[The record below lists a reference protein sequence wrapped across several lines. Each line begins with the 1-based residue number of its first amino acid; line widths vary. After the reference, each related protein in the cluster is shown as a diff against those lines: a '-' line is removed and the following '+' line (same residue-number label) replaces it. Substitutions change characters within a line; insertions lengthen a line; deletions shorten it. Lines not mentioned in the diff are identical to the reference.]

1 MTLSNLNTNL
11 IPVGDLTPVL
21 NVLTLEDAESLLK
34 LKNELSDTWT
44 KKQIF
49 RTETEMRISVLND
62 AHHPTDASKYWQA
75 VREQSS
81 HFEQLMIL
89 SFSIRRNEIKRQK
102 LYKKYESTTDSLKK
116 AEIQVDLDENLFT
129 KASLEQEAKDR
140 IRELNLWSKLKNELD
155 DGSFDIQ
162 NVNTHQAESL
172 QLKLYHRANTL
183 TEHSGM
189 ADIVNTL
196 GSLSTLERLKEE
208 GVITLTPELK
218 ESEQPK
224 SIQ

>member
-21 NVLTLEDAESLLK
+21 NILTSEDAESLLK

-62 AHHPTDASKYWQA
+62 AHHPTTASKYWQA
-75 VREQSS
+75 VREQNS
-81 HFEQLMIL
+81 HFEQLMVL
-89 SFSIRRNEIKRQK
+89 SFSIRRNEIKKQK

-116 AEIQVDLDENLFT
+116 AEIQVDLDENLFI

-155 DGSFDIQ
+155 DGSFDTQ

-224 SIQ
+224 FVQ

>member
-21 NVLTLEDAESLLK
+21 NILTSEDAESLLK

-62 AHHPTDASKYWQA
+62 AHHPTNASKYWQA

>member
-21 NVLTLEDAESLLK
+21 NILTSEDAESLLK

-62 AHHPTDASKYWQA
+62 AHHPTNASKYWQA

-155 DGSFDIQ
+155 DGSFDTQ

-224 SIQ
+224 FVQ

>member
-81 HFEQLMIL
+81 HFEQLMML

-116 AEIQVDLDENLFT
+116 DEIQVDLDENLFT
-129 KASLEQEAKDR
+129 KASLEQVAKDR

-196 GSLSTLERLKEE
+196 GSLSTLERLKEK
-208 GVITLTPELK
+208 GVITLPPELK
-218 ESEQPK
+218 EPEQLK

>member
-21 NVLTLEDAESLLK
+21 NVLTVEDAESLLK

>member
-21 NVLTLEDAESLLK
+21 NILTSEDAESLLK

-62 AHHPTDASKYWQA
+62 AHHPTNASKYWQA

-208 GVITLTPELK
+208 GVITLPPELK
-218 ESEQPK
+218 EPEQLK

>member
-21 NVLTLEDAESLLK
+21 NILTSEDAESLLK

-62 AHHPTDASKYWQA
+62 AHHPTTASKYWQA

-196 GSLSTLERLKEE
+196 GSLSTLERLKEK

>member
-21 NVLTLEDAESLLK
+21 NILTSEDAESLLK

-62 AHHPTDASKYWQA
+62 AHHPTTASKYWQA

-208 GVITLTPELK
+208 GVIKLTPELK

>member
-162 NVNTHQAESL
+162 NVNTHQAESR

>member
-21 NVLTLEDAESLLK
+21 NILTSEDAESLLK

-62 AHHPTDASKYWQA
+62 AHHPTTASKYWQA
-75 VREQSS
+75 VREQNS
-81 HFEQLMIL
+81 HFEQLMVL

-116 AEIQVDLDENLFT
+116 AEIQVDLDENLFI

-155 DGSFDIQ
+155 DGSFDTQ

>member
-102 LYKKYESTTDSLKK
+102 LYKKYESTTYSLKK

>member
-1 MTLSNLNTNL
+1 MTLQNTSSLL

-21 NVLTLEDAESLLK
+21 DILTPEDSEALLK
-34 LKNELSDTWT
+34 LKNELSDTWS

-62 AHHPTDASKYWQA
+62 AHHPTNASKYWQA

-89 SFSIRRNEIKRQK
+89 SFSIRRNEIKRLK
-102 LYKKYESTTDSLKK
+102 LLKKYESATDSLKK
-116 AEIQVDLDENLFT
+116 SEIQIDLDENLFN

-140 IRELNLWSKLKNELD
+140 IRELNLWSKLKSELD
-155 DGSFDIQ
+155 DGSFDTQ

-172 QLKLYHRANTL
+172 HLRLYHRANVL
-183 TEHSGM
+183 NEHSDM
-189 ADIVNTL
+189 ADIVNTV
-196 GSLSTLERLKEE
+196 GTLSTLERLKQE
-208 GVITLTPELK
+208 GVISSNLELK
-218 ESEQPK
+218 NITETKHLE
-224 SIQ
+224 

>member
-1 MTLSNLNTNL
+1 MTLQNTSSLL

-21 NVLTLEDAESLLK
+21 DILTPEDSEALLK
-34 LKNELSDTWT
+34 LKNELSDTWS

-62 AHHPTDASKYWQA
+62 AHHPTNASKYWQA

-89 SFSIRRNEIKRQK
+89 SFSIRRNEIKRLK
-102 LYKKYESTTDSLKK
+102 LLKKYESATDSLKK
-116 AEIQVDLDENLFT
+116 AEIQIDLDENLFN

-196 GSLSTLERLKEE
+196 GSLSTLERLKEK
-208 GVITLTPELK
+208 GVITLPPELK
-218 ESEQPK
+218 EPEQLK

>member
-21 NVLTLEDAESLLK
+21 NILTSEDAESLLK

-62 AHHPTDASKYWQA
+62 AHHPTTASKYWQA

>member
-21 NVLTLEDAESLLK
+21 NILTSEDAESLLK

-62 AHHPTDASKYWQA
+62 AHHPTTASKYWQA
-75 VREQSS
+75 VREQNS
-81 HFEQLMIL
+81 HFEQLMVL

-116 AEIQVDLDENLFT
+116 AEIQVDLDENLFI

-155 DGSFDIQ
+155 DGSFDTQ

-224 SIQ
+224 FVQ

>member
-196 GSLSTLERLKEE
+196 GSLSTLERLKEK
-208 GVITLTPELK
+208 GVITLPPELK
-218 ESEQPK
+218 EPEQLK

>member
-21 NVLTLEDAESLLK
+21 NILTSEDAESLLK

-62 AHHPTDASKYWQA
+62 AHHPTNASKYWQA
-75 VREQSS
+75 VREQNS
-81 HFEQLMIL
+81 HFEQLMVL

-116 AEIQVDLDENLFT
+116 AEIQVDLDENLFI

-155 DGSFDIQ
+155 DRSFDTQ

-224 SIQ
+224 FVQ

>member
-1 MTLSNLNTNL
+1 MTLQNTSSLL

-21 NVLTLEDAESLLK
+21 DILTPEDSEALLK
-34 LKNELSDTWT
+34 LKNELSDTWS

-62 AHHPTDASKYWQA
+62 AHHPTNASKYWQA

-89 SFSIRRNEIKRQK
+89 SFSIRRNEIKRLK
-102 LYKKYESTTDSLKK
+102 LLKKYESATDSLKK
-116 AEIQVDLDENLFT
+116 AEIQIDLDENLFN

-140 IRELNLWSKLKNELD
+140 IRELNLWSKLKSELD
-155 DGSFDIQ
+155 DGSFDTQ

-172 QLKLYHRANTL
+172 HLRLYHRANVL
-183 TEHSGM
+183 NEHSDM
-189 ADIVNTL
+189 ADIVNTV
-196 GSLSTLERLKEE
+196 GTLSTLERLKQE
-208 GVITLTPELK
+208 GVISSNLELK
-218 ESEQPK
+218 NITEIKHLE
-224 SIQ
+224 

>member
-21 NVLTLEDAESLLK
+21 NILTSEDAESLLK

-62 AHHPTDASKYWQA
+62 AHHPTNASKYWQA

-224 SIQ
+224 FVQ

>member
-1 MTLSNLNTNL
+1 
-11 IPVGDLTPVL
+11 
-21 NVLTLEDAESLLK
+21 
-34 LKNELSDTWT
+34 
-44 KKQIF
+44 
-49 RTETEMRISVLND
+49 MRISVLND

-196 GSLSTLERLKEE
+196 GSLSTLERLKEK
-208 GVITLTPELK
+208 GVITLPPELK
-218 ESEQPK
+218 EPEQLK

>member
-49 RTETEMRISVLND
+49 ITETEMRISVLND

>member
-1 MTLSNLNTNL
+1 MTLQNTSSLL

-21 NVLTLEDAESLLK
+21 DILTPEDSEALLK
-34 LKNELSDTWT
+34 LKNELSDTWS

-62 AHHPTDASKYWQA
+62 AHHPTNASKYWQA

-89 SFSIRRNEIKRQK
+89 SFSIRRNEIKRLK
-102 LYKKYESTTDSLKK
+102 LLKKYESATDSLKK
-116 AEIQVDLDENLFT
+116 SEIQIDLDENLFN

-140 IRELNLWSKLKNELD
+140 IRELNLWSKLKSELD
-155 DGSFDIQ
+155 DGSFDTQ

-172 QLKLYHRANTL
+172 HLRLYHRANVL
-183 TEHSGM
+183 NEHSDM
-189 ADIVNTL
+189 ADIVNTV
-196 GSLSTLERLKEE
+196 GTLSTLERLKQE
-208 GVITLTPELK
+208 GVISSNLELK
-218 ESEQPK
+218 NITEIKHLE
-224 SIQ
+224 

>member
-208 GVITLTPELK
+208 GVIISSPELK

>member
-21 NVLTLEDAESLLK
+21 NILTSEDAESLLK

-62 AHHPTDASKYWQA
+62 AHHPTTASKYWQA

-155 DGSFDIQ
+155 DGSFDTQ

-224 SIQ
+224 FVQ

>member
-21 NVLTLEDAESLLK
+21 NILTSEDAESLLK

-62 AHHPTDASKYWQA
+62 AHHPTTASKYWQA

-116 AEIQVDLDENLFT
+116 AEIQVDLDENLFI

-155 DGSFDIQ
+155 DGSFDTQ

-224 SIQ
+224 FVQ

>member
-21 NVLTLEDAESLLK
+21 NILTSEDAESLLK

-62 AHHPTDASKYWQA
+62 AHHPTNASKYWQA
-75 VREQSS
+75 VREQNS
-81 HFEQLMIL
+81 HFEQLMVL

-116 AEIQVDLDENLFT
+116 AEIQVDLDENLFI

-155 DGSFDIQ
+155 DGSFDTQ

-224 SIQ
+224 FVQ

>member
-21 NVLTLEDAESLLK
+21 NILTSEDAESLLK

-62 AHHPTDASKYWQA
+62 AHHPTTASKYWQA
-75 VREQSS
+75 VREQNS
-81 HFEQLMIL
+81 HFEQLMVL

-116 AEIQVDLDENLFT
+116 AEIQVDLDENLFI

-155 DGSFDIQ
+155 DGSFDTQ

-208 GVITLTPELK
+208 GVITLPPELK
-218 ESEQPK
+218 EPEQLK

>member
-21 NVLTLEDAESLLK
+21 NILTSEDAESLLK

-62 AHHPTDASKYWQA
+62 THHPTTASKYWQA
-75 VREQSS
+75 VREQNS
-81 HFEQLMIL
+81 HFEQLMVL

-155 DGSFDIQ
+155 DGSFDTQ

-224 SIQ
+224 FVQ

>member
-21 NVLTLEDAESLLK
+21 NILTSEDAESLLK

-62 AHHPTDASKYWQA
+62 AHHPTNASKYWQA

-116 AEIQVDLDENLFT
+116 AEIQVDLDENLFI

-224 SIQ
+224 FVQ

>member
-1 MTLSNLNTNL
+1 MTLQNTSSLL

-21 NVLTLEDAESLLK
+21 DILTPEDSEALLK
-34 LKNELSDTWT
+34 LKNELSDTWS

-62 AHHPTDASKYWQA
+62 AHHPTNASKYWQA

-89 SFSIRRNEIKRQK
+89 SFSIRRNEIKRLK
-102 LYKKYESTTDSLKK
+102 LLKKYESATDSLKK
-116 AEIQVDLDENLFT
+116 AEIQIDLDENLFN

-140 IRELNLWSKLKNELD
+140 IRELNLWSKLKSELD
-155 DGSFDIQ
+155 DGSFDTQ

-172 QLKLYHRANTL
+172 HLRLYHRANVL
-183 TEHSGM
+183 NEHSDM
-189 ADIVNTL
+189 ADIVNTV
-196 GSLSTLERLKEE
+196 GTLSTLERLKQE
-208 GVITLTPELK
+208 GVISSNLELK
-218 ESEQPK
+218 NITETKHLE
-224 SIQ
+224 

>member
-62 AHHPTDASKYWQA
+62 AQHPTDASKYWQA

-81 HFEQLMIL
+81 HFEQLMML

-102 LYKKYESTTDSLKK
+102 LYKKYELTTDPLKK

-196 GSLSTLERLKEE
+196 GSLSTLERLKEK
-208 GVITLTPELK
+208 GVITLPPELK
-218 ESEQPK
+218 EPEQLK

>member
-81 HFEQLMIL
+81 HFEQLMML